1 MRTHGVVA
9 ALAAVAAVAGPALVG
24 CTTAD
29 DSSTSAPS
37 QQTRT
42 EEQQAGKEENAEP
55 QGGRTESGQ
64 GGQGERDDLLAFE
77 VDDRSEAG
85 FQNVWVTW
93 TIKNQSSE
101 KSNYSW
107 QWEAVGPDG
116 KRLYNSTEYVTDVQP
131 GQTATGESPTTLR
144 TPDVKINIT
153 GFERTKAY

>member
-1 MRTHGVVA
+1 MRRHGVIA
-9 ALAAVAAVAGPALVG
+9 ALAAVAAVVGPALVG

-37 QQTRT
+37 GESRA
-42 EEQQAGKEENAEP
+42 EEQQAGKEGNAEP

-64 GGQGERDDLLAFE
+64 GERDDLRAFE
-77 VDDRSEAG
+77 IDDRSQAG
-85 FQNVWVTW
+85 FQDIWVTW

-107 QWEAVGPDG
+107 QWEAVDPDG

-131 GQTATGESPTTLR
+131 GQTATGESPTALR

>member
-1 MRTHGVVA
+1 MRRHGVVA

-24 CTTAD
+24 CTSAD

-64 GGQGERDDLLAFE
+64 GERDDLLAFE
-77 VDDRSEAG
+77 VDDRSQAG
-85 FQNVWVTW
+85 FQDIWVTW

-107 QWEAVGPDG
+107 QWEAVDPDG

>member
-1 MRTHGVVA
+1 MRRHGVVA
-9 ALAAVAAVAGPALVG
+9 ALAAVAAVVGPALAG
-24 CTTAD
+24 CSTAD

-37 QQTRT
+37 QESRT
-42 EEQQAGKEENAEP
+42 EGQQQAEEDGGADP
-55 QGGRTESGQ
+55 QGGRTET
-64 GGQGERDDLLAFE
+64 GQGERDDLLAFE
-77 VDDRSEAG
+77 VDDRSQAG
-85 FQNVWVTW
+85 FRDIWVTW

-107 QWEAVGPDG
+107 EWEAVDPDG

-153 GFERTKAY
+153 GFERAKAY